1 MIYHYT
7 TFKGLKCIL
16 SSKKIWL
23 TYSQELNDVT
33 DRSYTY
39 MSVIVN
45 LFKSD
50 NENAKILLSFL
61 DKQDI
66 LDVIKKLFD
75 VSFYSASFCNRND
88 NNYLWVNYAEDS
100 SGFCIKI
107 DEEYMKDGITKILRD
122 NYNSLGSE
130 DVYENEY
137 NLNPRE
143 VKYELNEADLIKAL
157 SITKALS
164 GFDFASSDKDKKA
177 KSKFWLKLIL
187 MVFAGTIKHANY
199 HDEEE
204 TRILFQNFY
213 DKQYINKNSFY
224 LLQIERYKYAY
235 EKLGLTKEIKVGKR
249 RFELNLESF
258 FDSKLI
264 PEIIIGRNYNH
275 DLKEVIDLLNS
286 SGLSDTKITRME

>member
-7 TFKGLKCIL
+7 TFKGLKGIL

-33 DRSYTY
+33 DRSYAY
-39 MSVIVN
+39 MSVLVN

-50 NENAKILLSFL
+50 NEDVKILLSFL
-61 DKQDI
+61 NKQDI
-66 LDVIKKLFD
+66 LDVIKELFD
-75 VSFYSASFCNRND
+75 VPFYSASFCNRND

-122 NYNSLGSE
+122 NYNSLDSE

-137 NLNPRE
+137 NLNPRK
-143 VKYELNEADLIKAL
+143 VKYELNETDLIKAL
-157 SITKALS
+157 SITKELS
-164 GFDFASSDKDKKA
+164 GFDFASTDKDKKV

-187 MVFAGTIKHANY
+187 MVFAGIIKHTNY

-213 DKQYINKNSFY
+213 DEQYINKNSFY
-224 LLQIERYKYAY
+224 QLQIERYKYAY
-235 EKLGLTKEIKVGKR
+235 EKLGLIKEIKEGKR
-249 RFELNLESF
+249 RLELNLECF

-286 SGLSDTKITRME
+286 SGLSDTYKNN